1 MTKPSNV
8 AAIERSTGRDW
19 STWFAM
25 LSQAGATSREHAD
38 IARLARDAMP
48 EEVTNPDWWAQG
60 VAIAFEQQTGMRVP
74 GQSSTGSFRVS
85 ASRTVELDRDAAI
98 EAWASLVGSPPSFRE
113 HECGEARHSRT
124 PKRSFWRVDVAG
136 AGRVEVA
143 ATPKAGD
150 SEHSEKSVL
159 AVNHEGLP
167 DAESVEAWRT
177 HWKALL
183 AKI

>member
-19 STWFAM
+19 NTWFDM
-25 LSQAGATSREHAD
+25 LSQSGAAAREHAD
-38 IARLARDAMP
+38 IARLAREAMP
-48 EEVTNPDWWAQG
+48 ETVTNPDWWAQG
-60 VAIAFEQQTGMRVP
+60 VAIAFEQQAGLRVP

-98 EAWASLVGSPPSFRE
+98 EAWALLVGSAPSFRE
-113 HECGEARHSRT
+113 HECGEPRRSKT
-124 PKRSFWRVDVAG
+124 PKRSFWRVDVTG

-143 ATPKAGD
+143 ATPKAG
-150 SEHSEKSVL
+150 SAEHSERSIL

-167 DAESVEAWRT
+167 DAESVETWRA